1 MSSPPQHVDTVN
13 AGKDV
18 RRRIAMVTGAAQGIG
33 QEVAVRMATDG
44 LDVALLDRPGAD
56 FSETARR
63 VEERGRKALPLLA
76 DVTESKAVEDA
87 VAECIAVLG
96 SIDVLVCCAGAL
108 RDGPVL
114 NMSDDDWGLVIA
126 VNLTGAF
133 HCARAAAR
141 HMAAQHYGKIVLV
154 SSTSAQG
161 NVDQANYSAA
171 KAGVEGLTRALSLE
185 LGPDNINVNA
195 VAPGFTVTDM
205 TRALARKRG
214 MNFEEL
220 VASAASSIPLRRVA
234 QPSDMASVIAFL
246 ASDEASF
253 VSGQVL
259 YATGGARGSTART
272 RVASQ

>member
-1 MSSPPQHVDTVN
+1 MSSPPHQVATDDAGSTV
-13 AGKDV
+13 
-18 RRRIAMVTGAAQGIG
+18 RHRIAMVTGAAQGIG
-33 QEVAVRMATDG
+33 QEVAIRMATDG
-44 LDVALLDRPGAD
+44 MDVALLDRPGAD
-56 FSETARR
+56 LSETVRR
-63 VEERGRKALPLLA
+63 VAAHGRLAMPLLA

-87 VAECIAVLG
+87 LAECIAHLG
-96 SIDVLVCCAGAL
+96 SIEVLVCCAGVL

-114 NMSDDDWGLVIA
+114 DMTDEDWALVIA

-133 HCARAAAR
+133 HCVRAAAR
-141 HMAAQHYGKIVLV
+141 HMVGQHYGKIVLV

-205 TRALARKRG
+205 TRALAHKRG
-214 MNFEEL
+214 MSFEEL

-246 ASDEASF
+246 ASDDASF
-253 VSGQVL
+253 VSGQIL

-272 RVASQ
+272 RTSQ